1 MLAGVRQSIS
11 DWIFRA
17 QVPELPPVTLV
28 QRRIF
33 ILPTRQG
40 YAFGGTL
47 AILLVA
53 SINYALSL
61 GFVLTFTLASM
72 AGVAMLHTW
81 RNLAHLRLRPARCE
95 PVFAGDVAF
104 FGVAVETPSQTR
116 FSIALRR
123 RDEEPVYADVAGGET
138 APIALPV
145 AALRRGIAQCGRVEV
160 FTRYPVG
167 LFHAWSYVDF
177 GLTLLVYPRPDPN
190 AGSPPTQSKSTTEEG
205 IPVPG
210 DEEFNMLRAYRPG
223 DPPRQIAWK
232 ALAREQGLLTKEFSA
247 MASSELW
254 IDWDEARAA
263 DLEARLSVLAHW
275 VLQAESFGQAYGL
288 RIPGTVIPQNRGDL
302 HRQRCLEA
310 LALFDLPQD
319 DTP

>member
-17 QVPELPPVTLV
+17 QVPESPPVTLV

-33 ILPTRQG
+33 IVPTRQG
-40 YAFGGTL
+40 YAFAGTL
-47 AILLVA
+47 LVLLTG

-72 AGVAMLHTW
+72 AGIAMLHTW
-81 RNLAHLRLRPARCE
+81 RNLAHLRLRPGRCD
-95 PVFAGDVAF
+95 PVFAGDIARFV
-104 FGVAVETPSQTR
+104 VTVETPSQTR

-123 RDEEPVYADVAGGET
+123 RDEEPVYADVAAGET
-138 APIALPV
+138 APIGLPIV
-145 AALRRGIAQCGRVEV
+145 ALRRGLVQCGRIEV

-177 GLTLLVYPRPDPN
+177 GQTLLVYPRPDPN
-190 AGSPPTQSKSTTEEG
+190 AGAPPTQSKSTTEEG
-205 IPVPG
+205 IPVAG

-254 IDWDEARAA
+254 LDWDDAHAA
-263 DLEARLSVLAHW
+263 DPEARLSVLAHW
-275 VLQAESFGQAYGL
+275 VLQAEDFGQSFGLRLPGL
-288 RIPGTVIPQNRGDL
+288 EIPPNRGEA
-302 HRQRCLEA
+302 HRARCLEA
-310 LALFDLPQD
+310 LALFESPR
-319 DTP
+319 

>member
-1 MLAGVRQSIS
+1 MAASLANFRQSVS

-17 QVPELPPVTLV
+17 QVPEAEPVTLG

-33 ILPTRQG
+33 ILPSRQG
-40 YAFGGTL
+40 YAFAATL
-47 AILLVA
+47 GVLLVA

-81 RNLAHLRLRPARCE
+81 RNLAHLRLRPGRNE
-95 PVFAGDVAF
+95 PVFAGETAHFTVSI
-104 FGVAVETPSQTR
+104 ETPSMGR

-123 RDEEPVYADVAGGET
+123 RDGEPVYTDVSADEASSV
-138 APIALPV
+138 ALPV
-145 AALRRGIAQCGRVEV
+145 YAARRGRVACGRIEV

-177 GLTLLVYPRPDPN
+177 GLTALVYPRPNPD
-190 AGSPPTQSKSTTEEG
+190 AGAPPAQSKSYNEEG
-205 IPVPG
+205 IPVAG
-210 DEEFNMLRAYRPG
+210 DEEFNMLRAYRAG
-223 DPPRQIAWK
+223 DAPRQIAWK

-254 IDWDEARAA
+254 LDWEDARGP
-263 DLEARLSVLAHW
+263 DVEARLSVLCHW
-275 VLQAESFGQAYGL
+275 VLQAEDFGQSFGL
-288 RIPGTVIPQNRGDL
+288 RVPGTEIAPARGEA
-302 HRQRCLEA
+302 HRARCLET
-310 LALFDLPQD
+310 LALFEAPR
-319 DTP
+319 